1 MNSNRPGS
9 GVMSSKRKKPKQKKK
24 KNEGLVQVKQ
34 FYESDIMMADA
45 YGGVA

>member
-1 MNSNRPGS
+1 MHSQSGS
-9 GVMSSKRKKPKQKKK
+9 GGLSNKKK
-24 KNEGLVQVKQ
+24 KRKSKKKRDQGLVQVKQ